1 MRHSVPATTD
11 ELRMMRIAARAGL
24 RGFAM
29 CVFGMTVLRAALV
42 MSNVV
47 SRAEARCVNT
57 PVRVL
62 S

>member
-1 MRHSVPATTD
+1 
-11 ELRMMRIAARAGL
+11 MMRIAARAGL